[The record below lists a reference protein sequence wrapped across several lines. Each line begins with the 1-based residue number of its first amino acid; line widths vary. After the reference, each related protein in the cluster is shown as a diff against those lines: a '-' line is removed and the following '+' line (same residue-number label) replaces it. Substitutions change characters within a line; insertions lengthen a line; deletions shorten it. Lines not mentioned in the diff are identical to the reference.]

1 MMNSLFAG
9 VSGLRN
15 HLTKMDVIGNNIANI
30 NTLGF
35 KAGRT
40 TFKEMLAQ
48 TIRGASRQ
56 RAATGGVNPL
66 QYGLGMAVASIDN
79 IFSQGG
85 LEMTGKSTDLAIQG
99 NGFFILSDGVSN
111 YYTRAG
117 NFSYD
122 ATGYLVDPGTGY
134 ILQGKMAD
142 SVTGEIPSGTA
153 IEDIQLPLGQTAP
166 ANATTN
172 VSYSGNLDTDAATAT
187 EAALTGSDLG
197 VPISI
202 TEGSNDDLK
211 IKVQGVDGSSVEE
224 EITLTAGTYDTL
236 ADIVAEINNKI
247 DQTELKGRVEAKA
260 VGSAIRFKTV
270 EKGSKV
276 SLTLSD
282 GTNSA
287 LETLGFADGAT
298 DSGTDDSY
306 STSIKVYDSL
316 GGTHTLTLAF
326 AKTAENEWSWVVSV
340 TGAQAGTVSG
350 NCGTVTFESDG
361 SLDPTKFQ
369 YDNGATSFEFTPDN
383 GAAPMSITFD
393 PGTGFNGLTQFRSP
407 ATAIAKS
414 QDGYGMGTLDSISI
428 DSSGIISGIF
438 TNGVTRNLAQIVLA
452 DFNNPAGL
460 LKVGDNMYKESANS
474 GQAVK
479 AIARSTISGSVS
491 SGYLE
496 MSNVD
501 LAQEFTKMIIAQRGF
516 QANARTITTTDNMLG
531 ELVNLKR

>member
-166 ANATTN
+166 ANATTK
-172 VSYSGNLDTDAATAT
+172 VSYSGNLDAAAN
-187 EAALTGSDLG
+187 L
-197 VPISI
+197 
-202 TEGSNDDLK
+202 
-211 IKVQGVDGSSVEE
+211 
-224 EITLTAGTYDTL
+224 
-236 ADIVAEINNKI
+236 
-247 DQTELKGRVEAKA
+247 
-260 VGSAIRFKTV
+260 
-270 EKGSKV
+270 
-276 SLTLSD
+276 
-282 GTNSA
+282 
-287 LETLGFADGAT
+287 
-298 DSGTDDSY
+298 DDSY
-306 STSIKVYDSL
+306 STSIRVYDSL
-316 GGTHTLTLAF
+316 GDTHTLTLTF
-326 AKTAENEWSWVVSV
+326 TKEDGNKWKWTASV
-340 TGAQAGTVSG
+340 TGAEAGSVSG
-350 NCGTVTFESDG
+350 NSGTVTFESDG
-361 SLDPTKFQ
+361 SLDPTKFK
-369 YDNGATSFEFTPDN
+369 YDNDATSFEFTPDN
-383 GAAPMSITFD
+383 GAALMSITFD

-407 ATAIAKS
+407 STAIAKS

-428 DSSGIISGIF
+428 DSSGVISGIF

-460 LKVGDNMYKESANS
+460 LKVGDNMYQESANS

-479 AIARSTISGSVS
+479 GIARSTISGSVS